1 MASRYS
7 RIRETL
13 QEAFSPQALE
23 IVDETAKHAGHA
35 GRNNLPD
42 GETHYRVSMVS
53 SVFAGLTR
61 LKRSRAV
68 HQVLDAEFKSG
79 LHALSL
85 DLAAP
90 EEKPPG

>member
-7 RIRETL
+7 RIHDRL
-13 QEAFSPQALE
+13 QAAFSPQKLE
-23 IVDETAKHAGHA
+23 IIDESAKHAGHA
-35 GRNNLPD
+35 GANNLPD
-42 GETHYRVSMVS
+42 GETHYHVAIIAEA
-53 SVFAGLTR
+53 FAGLNR

-68 HQVLDAEFKSG
+68 HEVLDTEFKSG

-90 EEKPPG
+90 GEK